1 MPARRAGPRD
11 VAARGR
17 PKHFLP
23 LALLLPLLL
32 PIDRATA
39 VEAGALERDLIVTV
53 KGEKQLGSINEA
65 LKLLNIPSVSIAL
78 IDEGRVAFARA
89 YGEDATPDTL
99 YQAASLSKFV
109 ASIGAMRLVESGT
122 LKLDEDVN
130 DRLTSWKVPSNSLDS
145 THKVTL
151 RGLLSM
157 TGGIG
162 VPGFLGYPVGSQLPT
177 LRQILDGT
185 PPANSPPVTVIA
197 VPGSAYHY
205 SGGGYEIAEALMQDA
220 TETPFPQLMREL
232 VLDPLG
238 MNASSFDLPPDGRL
252 AARATSGH
260 FGDGKELPGRWNL
273 FPEHAAAG
281 LWSTPTDIAK
291 LLVQLAHTWQGF
303 SSIFLRRQTLQEILT
318 PQNGGP
324 YGLGAAIAG
333 DGASLVLMKRGQ
345 NIGYQGYL
353 ILYPATGQGMVV
365 MTNSDNG
372 SKLAEALIK
381 RAATAYDWPDLPPLA
396 D

>member
-1 MPARRAGPRD
+1 M
-11 VAARGR
+11 AARGR
-17 PKHFLP
+17 LKPF
-23 LALLLPLLL
+23 LLLVLLFAL
-32 PIDRATA
+32 FRPIGVAIA
-39 VEAGALERDLIVTV
+39 AEPGAIERDLVVTV
-53 KGEKQLGSINEA
+53 QGEERHVNLDEA
-65 LKLLNIPSVSIAL
+65 LTLLNVPSVSIAL
-78 IDEGRVAFARA
+78 IDEGRIAFARA
-89 YGEDATPDTL
+89 YGKDATPATL

-109 ASIGAMRLVESGT
+109 AAIGAMRLVENGT

-130 DRLTSWKVPSNSLDS
+130 ETLTSWKVPTNEFDS

-162 VPGFLGYPVGSQLPT
+162 VPGFLGYAVGAPLPT
-177 LRQILDGT
+177 LAQILDGA
-185 PPANSPPVTVIA
+185 PPANSPPVTMIA

-220 TETPFPQLMREL
+220 TGKPFPQLMREL
-232 VLDPLG
+232 VLDPMG
-238 MNASSFDLPPDGRL
+238 MTDSSFDQPPNAAL
-252 AARATSGH
+252 MARATSGH
-260 FGDGKELPGRWNL
+260 FGDGKELPGRFHL

-281 LWSTPTDIAK
+281 LWSTPTDLAK

-303 SSIFLRRQTLQEILT
+303 SSIFLHRRTLQEMLT

-324 YGLGAAIAG
+324 YGLGAAVAG

-381 RAATAYDWPDLPPLA
+381 RAAAAYDWPDLPPLA

>member
-1 MPARRAGPRD
+1 M
-11 VAARGR
+11 AARGR
-17 PKHFLP
+17 LKPFLLLVLLFALFLP
-23 LALLLPLLL
+23 
-32 PIDRATA
+32 I
-39 VEAGALERDLIVTV
+39 GAAIAAEPGAIERDLVVTV
-53 KGEKQLGSINEA
+53 QGEEKRVDLDEA
-65 LKLLNIPSVSIAL
+65 LTLLNVPSVSIAL
-78 IDEGRVAFARA
+78 IDEGRIAFARA
-89 YGEDATPDTL
+89 YGQDATPATL

-109 ASIGAMRLVESGT
+109 AAIGAMRLVENGT

-130 DRLTSWKVPSNSLDS
+130 ETLTSWTVPTNEFDS

-162 VPGFLGYPVGSQLPT
+162 VPGFLGYAVGAPLPT
-177 LRQILDGT
+177 LTQILDGA

-220 TETPFPQLMREL
+220 TGKPFPQLMREL
-232 VLDPLG
+232 VLDPMG
-238 MNASSFDLPPDGRL
+238 MTDSSFDQPPNAAL
-252 AARATSGH
+252 MARATSGH
-260 FGDGKELPGRWNL
+260 FGDGKELPGRFHL

-281 LWSTPTDIAK
+281 LWSTPTDLAK

-303 SSIFLRRQTLQEILT
+303 SSIFLHRQTLQEMLT

-324 YGLGAAIAG
+324 YGLGAAVAG

-381 RAATAYDWPDLPPLA
+381 RAAAAYDWPDLPPLA

>member
-1 MPARRAGPRD
+1 VT
-11 VAARGR
+11 VAASGR
-17 PKHFLP
+17 LKHFLRP
-23 LALLLPLLL
+23 AILLCAATLFFPIGASLAADPSAIERDLLVGVQGDRKRVSIDEALALLN
-32 PIDRATA
+32 T
-39 VEAGALERDLIVTV
+39 
-53 KGEKQLGSINEA
+53 
-65 LKLLNIPSVSIAL
+65 PSASVAL
-78 IDEGRVAFARA
+78 IDEGRIAFARG
-89 YGEDATPDTL
+89 YGKNTSPDTL

-109 ASIGAMRLVESGT
+109 TAIAAMRLVENGT

-130 DRLTSWKVPSNSLDS
+130 EQLTTWKVPKNAFDS
-145 THKVTL
+145 SRKVTL

-162 VPGFLGYPVGSQLPT
+162 VPGFLGYEVGAALPT
-177 LRQILDGT
+177 LTQILDGV

-220 TETPFPQLMREL
+220 TGKPFPQLMREL
-232 VLDPLG
+232 VLEPMG
-238 MNASSFDLPPDGRL
+238 MSSSSFDQLPDIEPATR
-252 AARATSGH
+252 AASGH
-260 FGDGKELPGRWNL
+260 LVDGTEVPGRWYV

-281 LWSTPTDIAK
+281 LWSTPTDLAK
-291 LLVQLAHTWQGF
+291 LLVQLANVWQGF
-303 SSIFLRRQTLQEILT
+303 SSITLRRSTLEEILAR
-318 PQNGGP
+318 QNGGP
-324 YGLGAAIAG
+324 YGLGAAVAG

-345 NIGYQGYL
+345 NVGYQGYL

-372 SKLAEALIK
+372 SKLAEALIE
-381 RAATAYDWPDLPPLA
+381 RAAAAYDWPDLPPLA

>member
-1 MPARRAGPRD
+1 MKRRAP
-11 VAARGR
+11 
-17 PKHFLP
+17 FLS
-23 LALLLPLLL
+23 LLF
-32 PIDRATA
+32 TA
-39 VEAGALERDLIVTV
+39 ILS
-53 KGEKQLGSINEA
+53 LGSSAAQAAEPGAIESDLVITVQGEERHVSLDEA
-65 LKLLNIPSVSIAL
+65 LKLLNIPSASVAL
-78 IDEGRVAFARA
+78 IDEGRIAFANA
-89 YGEDATPDTL
+89 YGENATPDTV

-109 ASIGAMRLVESGT
+109 AAVGAMRLVEDGT
-122 LKLDEDVN
+122 LDLDQDVN
-130 DRLTSWKVPSNSLDS
+130 DKLTSWKVPSNALDA

-162 VPGFLGYPVGSQLPT
+162 VPGFLGYEAGAPLPT
-177 LRQILDGT
+177 LPQILDGS

-220 TETPFPQLMREL
+220 TGKPFPHLMQDL
-232 VLDPLG
+232 VLGPIG
-238 MNASSFDLPPDGRL
+238 MTASSFDQPPG
-252 AARATSGH
+252 AAFAAKAASGH
-260 FGDGKELPGRWNL
+260 FGDGTELPGRGHV

-281 LWSTPTDIAK
+281 LWSTPTDVAK
-291 LLVQLAHTWQGF
+291 LLVELADVWQGL
-303 SSIFLRRQTLQEILT
+303 SSIFLRRQTLEEMLT

-345 NIGYQGYL
+345 NVGYQGYL
-353 ILYPATGQGMVV
+353 ILYPASGQGMVV

-381 RAATAYDWPDLPPLA
+381 RAASAYGWPELPPLA

>member
-1 MPARRAGPRD
+1 MKRRAP
-11 VAARGR
+11 
-17 PKHFLP
+17 FLS
-23 LALLLPLLL
+23 LLF
-32 PIDRATA
+32 TA
-39 VEAGALERDLIVTV
+39 ILS
-53 KGEKQLGSINEA
+53 LGSSAVQAAEPGAIENDLVITVQGEERHVSLDEA
-65 LKLLNIPSVSIAL
+65 LKLLDIPSASLAL
-78 IDEGRVAFARA
+78 IDEGRIAFASA
-89 YGEDATPDTL
+89 YGKDATPDTV

-109 ASIGAMRLVESGT
+109 AAIGAMRLVEDGT
-122 LKLDEDVN
+122 LDLDQDVN
-130 DRLTSWKVPSNSLDS
+130 DKLTSWRVPGNAFDA

-162 VPGFLGYPVGSQLPT
+162 VPGFLGYEAGAPLPT
-177 LRQILDGT
+177 LGQILDGA

-197 VPGSAYHY
+197 VPGRAYHY

-220 TETPFPQLMREL
+220 TGKPFPQLMQDL
-232 VLDPLG
+232 VLGPMG
-238 MNASSFDLPPDGRL
+238 MTASSFDQPPG
-252 AARATSGH
+252 AAFAAKAASGH
-260 FGDGKELPGRWNL
+260 FGDGTELPGRWHV

-281 LWSTPTDIAK
+281 LWSTPTDLAK
-291 LLVQLAHTWQGF
+291 LLVELADVWQGL
-303 SSIFLRRQTLQEILT
+303 SSIFLRRQTLEEMLT

-333 DGASLVLMKRGQ
+333 EGASLVLMKRGQ
-345 NIGYQGYL
+345 NVGYQGYL
-353 ILYPATGQGMVV
+353 ILYPASGQGMVV

-381 RAATAYDWPDLPPLA
+381 RAASAYGWPELPPLA

>member
-1 MPARRAGPRD
+1 MLMPRRALLFLTLLFTAMLSPGSSAPQ
-11 VAARGR
+11 AAEPSAIESG
-17 PKHFLP
+17 L
-23 LALLLPLLL
+23 
-32 PIDRATA
+32 
-39 VEAGALERDLIVTV
+39 VVTV
-53 KGEKQLGSINEA
+53 QGEERHVGLDEA
-65 LKLLNIPSVSIAL
+65 LKLLDIPSASIAL
-78 IDEGRVAFARA
+78 IDEGRIAFARA
-89 YGEDATPDTL
+89 YGKDATPETL

-109 ASIGAMRLVESGT
+109 AAIGAMRLVQDGA
-122 LKLDEDVN
+122 LALDQDVN
-130 DRLTSWKVPSNSLDS
+130 DKLTSWKVPSNEFDA

-162 VPGFLGYPVGSQLPT
+162 VPGFLGYEAGAPIPT
-177 LRQILDGT
+177 LRQVLDGV
-185 PPANSPPVTVIA
+185 PPANSAPVTVIA
-197 VPGSAYHY
+197 VPGSGYRY

-220 TETPFPQLMREL
+220 TGKPFPQLMQDL
-232 VLDPLG
+232 VLGPMG
-238 MNASSFDLPPDGRL
+238 MTDSSFDQPPSAAL
-252 AARATSGH
+252 AGKAASGH
-260 FGDGKELPGRWNL
+260 FSDGKELPGSWHV

-281 LWSTPTDIAK
+281 LWSTPTDLAK
-291 LLVQLAHTWQGF
+291 LLVQLADVWQGL
-303 SSIFLRRQTLQEILT
+303 SSIFLRRDTLEEMLT

-324 YGLGAAIAG
+324 YGLGAAVAG

-353 ILYPATGQGMVV
+353 ILYPASGQGMVV

-381 RAATAYDWPDLPPLA
+381 RAASAYGWPELPPLA

>member
-1 MPARRAGPRD
+1 MKRRAP
-11 VAARGR
+11 
-17 PKHFLP
+17 FLS
-23 LALLLPLLL
+23 LLF
-32 PIDRATA
+32 TA
-39 VEAGALERDLIVTV
+39 ILS
-53 KGEKQLGSINEA
+53 LGSSAAQAAEPGAIESDLVITVQGEERHVSLDEA
-65 LKLLNIPSVSIAL
+65 LKLLNIPSASVAL
-78 IDEGRVAFARA
+78 IDEGRIAFANA
-89 YGEDATPDTL
+89 YGENATPDTV

-109 ASIGAMRLVESGT
+109 AAVGAMRLVEDGT
-122 LKLDEDVN
+122 LDLDQDVN
-130 DRLTSWKVPSNSLDS
+130 DKLTSWKVPSNALDA

-162 VPGFLGYPVGSQLPT
+162 VPGFLGYEAGAPLPT
-177 LRQILDGT
+177 LPQILDGS

-197 VPGSAYHY
+197 VPGGAYHY

-220 TETPFPQLMREL
+220 TGKPFPHLMQDL
-232 VLDPLG
+232 VLGPIG
-238 MNASSFDLPPDGRL
+238 MTASSFDQPPG
-252 AARATSGH
+252 AAFAAKAASGH
-260 FGDGKELPGRWNL
+260 FGDGTELPGRGHV

-281 LWSTPTDIAK
+281 LWSTPTDLAK
-291 LLVQLAHTWQGF
+291 LLVELADVWQGL
-303 SSIFLRRQTLQEILT
+303 SSIFLRRQTLEEMLT

-345 NIGYQGYL
+345 NVGYQGYL
-353 ILYPATGQGMVV
+353 ILYPASGQGMVV

-381 RAATAYDWPDLPPLA
+381 RAASAYGWPELPPLA

>member
-1 MPARRAGPRD
+1 MKRRAP
-11 VAARGR
+11 
-17 PKHFLP
+17 FLS
-23 LALLLPLLL
+23 LLF
-32 PIDRATA
+32 TA
-39 VEAGALERDLIVTV
+39 ILS
-53 KGEKQLGSINEA
+53 LGSSAVQATEPGAIENDLVITVQGEERHVSLDEA
-65 LKLLNIPSVSIAL
+65 LKLLDIPSASLAL
-78 IDEGRVAFARA
+78 INEGRIAFASA
-89 YGEDATPDTL
+89 YGKEATPDTV

-109 ASIGAMRLVESGT
+109 AAIGAMRLAEDGT
-122 LKLDEDVN
+122 LDLDQGVN
-130 DRLTSWKVPSNSLDS
+130 DKLTSWRVPSNALDA

-162 VPGFLGYPVGSQLPT
+162 VPGFLGYEAEAPLPT
-177 LRQILDGT
+177 LTQILDGA

-220 TETPFPQLMREL
+220 TGKPFPQLMQDL
-232 VLDPLG
+232 VLGPMG
-238 MNASSFDLPPDGRL
+238 MTASSFDQPPG
-252 AARATSGH
+252 AAFAAKAASGH
-260 FGDGKELPGRWNL
+260 FGDGTELPGRWHV

-281 LWSTPTDIAK
+281 LWSTPTDLAK
-291 LLVQLAHTWQGF
+291 LLVELADVWQGL
-303 SSIFLRRQTLQEILT
+303 SSIFLRRQTLEEMLT

-333 DGASLVLMKRGQ
+333 EGASLVLMKRGQ
-345 NIGYQGYL
+345 NVGYQGYL
-353 ILYPATGQGMVV
+353 ILYPASGQGIVV

-381 RAATAYDWPDLPPLA
+381 RAASAYGWPELPPLA

>member
-1 MPARRAGPRD
+1 M
-11 VAARGR
+11 AASGGL
-17 PKHFLP
+17 KCVLL
-23 LALLLPLLL
+23 LATVLTLLLPF
-32 PIDRATA
+32 DAATA
-39 VEAGALERDLIVTV
+39 VEPSAIEHDLVVTV
-53 KGEKQLGSINEA
+53 QGEQQRVGIDEA
-65 LKLLNIPSVSIAL
+65 LKLLNIPSASIAL
-78 IDEGRVAFARA
+78 IDEGRIAFARA
-89 YGEDATPDTL
+89 YGEDATPATV

-109 ASIGAMRLVESGT
+109 AAIGAMRLVENGT

-130 DRLTSWKVPSNSLDS
+130 DKLTAWQVPSNAFDA
-145 THKVTL
+145 TNKVTL

-162 VPGFLGYPVGSQLPT
+162 VPGFLGYAVGSPLPT
-177 LRQILDGT
+177 LTQILEGVS
-185 PPANSPPVTVIA
+185 PANSPPVTVIA
-197 VPGSAYHY
+197 IPGSAYHY

-220 TETPFPQLMREL
+220 TGKPFPQLMREL
-232 VLDPLG
+232 VLDPVG
-238 MNASSFDLPPDGRL
+238 MTDSSFDQPPDAAL
-252 AARATSGH
+252 TARATSGH
-260 FGDGKELPGRWNL
+260 FGDGAALPGRFHL

-281 LWSTPTDIAK
+281 LWSTPTDLAK

-303 SSIFLRRQTLQEILT
+303 SSIFLHRRTLEEILT
-318 PQNGGP
+318 RQNGGP
-324 YGLGAAIAG
+324 YGLGAAVAG

-372 SKLAEALIK
+372 SRLAEALIK
-381 RAATAYDWPDLPPLA
+381 RAAAAYDWPDLPPLA

>member
-1 MPARRAGPRD
+1 MKRRA
-11 VAARGR
+11 
-17 PKHFLP
+17 
-23 LALLLPLLL
+23 PLLSL
-32 PIDRATA
+32 LFTA
-39 VEAGALERDLIVTV
+39 ILS
-53 KGEKQLGSINEA
+53 LGSSAAQAAEPGAIESDLVITVQGEERHVSLDEA
-65 LKLLNIPSVSIAL
+65 LKLLNIPSASVAL
-78 IDEGRVAFARA
+78 IDEGRIAFANA
-89 YGEDATPDTL
+89 YGKGATPDTV

-109 ASIGAMRLVESGT
+109 AAVGAMRLVEDGT
-122 LKLDEDVN
+122 LDLDQDVN
-130 DRLTSWKVPSNSLDS
+130 DKLTSWRVPSNALDA

-162 VPGFLGYPVGSQLPT
+162 VPGFLGYEAGAPLPT
-177 LRQILDGT
+177 LPQILDGS

-220 TETPFPQLMREL
+220 TGKPFPHLMQDL
-232 VLDPLG
+232 VLGPMG
-238 MNASSFDLPPDGRL
+238 MTECCFDLPPGAVIAAK
-252 AARATSGH
+252 AARGH
-260 FGDGKELPGRWNL
+260 FGDGTELPGRWHV

-281 LWSTPTDIAK
+281 LWSTPTDLAK
-291 LLVQLAHTWQGF
+291 LLVELADVWQGL
-303 SSIFLRRQTLQEILT
+303 SSIFLRRQTLEEMLT

-345 NIGYQGYL
+345 NVGYQGYL
-353 ILYPATGQGMVV
+353 ILYPASGQGMVV

-372 SKLAEALIK
+372 SKLAESLIK
-381 RAATAYDWPDLPPLA
+381 RAAKVYEWPELPPLA

>member
-1 MPARRAGPRD
+1 M
-11 VAARGR
+11 AARGR
-17 PKHFLP
+17 LKRFLLLVLLFALFLP
-23 LALLLPLLL
+23 IGAA
-32 PIDRATA
+32 RAA
-39 VEAGALERDLIVTV
+39 EPGAIERDLVVTV
-53 KGEKQLGSINEA
+53 QGEERHVGLDEA
-65 LKLLNIPSVSIAL
+65 LELLTVPSASIAL
-78 IDEGRVAFARA
+78 IDEGRIAFARA
-89 YGEDATPDTL
+89 YGKNATPDTL

-109 ASIGAMRLVESGT
+109 AAIGAMRLVENGT
-122 LKLDEDVN
+122 LNLDEDVN
-130 DRLTSWKVPSNSLDS
+130 ETLTAWKVPGNAFDV

-162 VPGFLGYPVGSQLPT
+162 VPGFLGYDVGVPLPT
-177 LRQILDGT
+177 LTQTLDGS
-185 PPANSPPVTVIA
+185 PPANSPPVTLIA
-197 VPGSAYHY
+197 TPGSAYHY

-220 TETPFPQLMREL
+220 TGKPFPQLMRDL
-232 VLDPLG
+232 VLDPMG
-238 MNASSFDLPPDGRL
+238 MTDSSFDQPPDAAL
-252 AARATSGH
+252 TARATSGH
-260 FGDGKELPGRWNL
+260 FGDGKELPGRFRL

-281 LWSTPTDIAK
+281 LWSTPTDLAK

-303 SSIFLRRQTLQEILT
+303 SSIFLHRRTLQEMLT

-324 YGLGAAIAG
+324 CGLGAAVAG

-353 ILYPATGQGMVV
+353 ILYPATGQGLVV

-372 SKLAEALIK
+372 SRLAAALIK
-381 RAATAYDWPDLPPLA
+381 RAAAAYDWPDLPPLA

>member
-1 MPARRAGPRD
+1 MAP
-11 VAARGR
+11 RGR
-17 PKHFLP
+17 PKHFLL
-23 LALLLPLLL
+23 LALLFTLLL
-32 PIDRATA
+32 PIDCATA
-39 VEAGALERDLIVTV
+39 VEPGAIERGLVVTV
-53 KGEKQLGSINEA
+53 QGEERRGSIDET

-78 IDEGRVAFARA
+78 IDEGRIAFARA
-89 YGEDATPDTL
+89 YGKDVTPDTL

-109 ASIGAMRLVESGT
+109 ASIGAMRLVENGT

-130 DRLTSWKVPSNSLDS
+130 DRLTSWKVPGNAFDS

-162 VPGFLGYPVGSQLPT
+162 VPGFLGYPAGSQLPT
-177 LRQILDGT
+177 LTQILDGT
-185 PPANSPPVTVIA
+185 PPANSAPVTVIA
-197 VPGSAYHY
+197 IPGSAYHY

-220 TETPFPQLMREL
+220 TVTPFPQLMREL
-232 VLDPLG
+232 VLDPMDMTG
-238 MNASSFDLPPDGRL
+238 SSFDQPPD
-252 AARATSGH
+252 AALISRATSGH
-260 FGDGKELPGRWNL
+260 FGDGKELPGRWHL

-281 LWSTPTDIAK
+281 LWSTPTDLAK

-303 SSIFLRRQTLQEILT
+303 SSIFLHRQTLEEILT

-353 ILYPATGQGMVV
+353 ILYPATGQGLVV

-381 RAATAYDWPDLPPLA
+381 RAASAYDWPDLPPLA

>member
-1 MPARRAGPRD
+1 MKRRAP
-11 VAARGR
+11 
-17 PKHFLP
+17 FLS
-23 LALLLPLLL
+23 LLF
-32 PIDRATA
+32 TA
-39 VEAGALERDLIVTV
+39 ILS
-53 KGEKQLGSINEA
+53 LGSSAAQAAEPGAIESDLVITVQGEERHVSLDEA
-65 LKLLNIPSVSIAL
+65 LKLLNIPSASVAL
-78 IDEGRVAFARA
+78 IDEGRIAFANA
-89 YGEDATPDTL
+89 YGENATPDTV

-109 ASIGAMRLVESGT
+109 AAVGAMRLVEDGT
-122 LKLDEDVN
+122 LDLDQDVN
-130 DRLTSWKVPSNSLDS
+130 DKLTSWRVPSNALDA

-162 VPGFLGYPVGSQLPT
+162 VPGFLGYEAGAPLPT
-177 LRQILDGT
+177 LPQILDGS

-220 TETPFPQLMREL
+220 TGKPFPHLMQDL
-232 VLDPLG
+232 VLGPIG
-238 MNASSFDLPPDGRL
+238 MTASSFDQPPG
-252 AARATSGH
+252 AAFAAKAASGH
-260 FGDGKELPGRWNL
+260 FGDGTELPGRGHV

-281 LWSTPTDIAK
+281 LWSTPTDLAK
-291 LLVQLAHTWQGF
+291 LLVELADVWQGL
-303 SSIFLRRQTLQEILT
+303 SSIFLRRQTLEEMLT

-345 NIGYQGYL
+345 NVGYQGYL
-353 ILYPATGQGMVV
+353 ILYPASGQGMVV

-381 RAATAYDWPDLPPLA
+381 RAASAYGWPELPPLA